1 MPVDLGRRNWL
12 KNLLPQAVDTV
23 ATAVSQTLPKHLRPP
38 GAVDEASFLAL
49 CTACND
55 CVLAC
60 PPRAIFTL
68 NEGLGAK
75 TPVMAPDE
83 RACLMCDGW
92 PCATAC
98 TTGALRVPT
107 TPTVRFG
114 TVSISRDHCFTFR
127 GPECGACGGLCP
139 GNLRAI
145 TFSRARPS
153 VDEEAC
159 VGCGRCI
166 DACPTSPKAIVFLE
180 RTLADQI
187 ADEGGARN
195 GR

>member
-23 ATAVSQTLPKHLRPP
+23 ATAVSQALPHHLRPP

-49 CTACND
+49 CTRCND
-55 CVLAC
+55 CVTAC

-68 NEGLGAK
+68 NEGVAAG

-83 RACLMCDGW
+83 RGCLMCDGW

-98 TTGALRVPT
+98 GSGALRVPEAS
-107 TPTVRFG
+107 TVRFG
-114 TVSISRDHCFTFR
+114 TVSIRREHCFTFR

-139 GNLRAI
+139 DSRKAI
-145 TFSRARPS
+145 TFRLSRPS

-159 VGCGRCI
+159 VGCGKCI
-166 DACPTSPKAIVFLE
+166 DACPTLPKAIVFHE
-180 RTLADQI
+180 RNVVDRI
-187 ADEGGARN
+187 ADSAAPTAG
-195 GR
+195 